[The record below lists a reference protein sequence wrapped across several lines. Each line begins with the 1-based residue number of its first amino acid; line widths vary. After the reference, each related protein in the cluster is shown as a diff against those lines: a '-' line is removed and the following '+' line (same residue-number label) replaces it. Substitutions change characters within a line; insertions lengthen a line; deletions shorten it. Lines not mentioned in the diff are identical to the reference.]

1 MEWVL
6 PLRHELLTPLFLFL
20 TTLGDTLFYLVAL
33 AVAYWL
39 GDRTTFR
46 RLALLVTLTAILNSF
61 LKGVFAV
68 PRPDG
73 ISWLAEADGYSFPS
87 GHAQTAAVAW
97 LWLALEFRRRW
108 LTASAIFLILGI
120 AASRVYL
127 GVHTL
132 VDVAAGILIGAATVA
147 LAWRPAHQ
155 SLALWEKTPPALRLL
170 LWALALAALF
180 ATTDLVADHVAVV
193 GAGALMG
200 FQVGYLLE
208 KDRGAPLHPGW
219 RKAAALIL
227 GLAVALAI
235 RILGKQLF
243 AIVGLPPEAGDF
255 LRYFLIALW
264 VLWLAP
270 RTFSALRLAPR

>member
-6 PLRHELLTPLFLFL
+6 PLRHELLTPIFLVL
-20 TTLGDTLFYLVAL
+20 TTFGDTLFYLVAL

-39 GDRTTFR
+39 GDRATFR
-46 RLALLVTLTAILNSF
+46 RLALLVALTAILNSW
-61 LKGVFAV
+61 LKGCFAV

-73 ISWLAEADGYSFPS
+73 IPWLAEAEGYSFPS

-97 LWLALEFRRRW
+97 IWLALEFRRRW
-108 LTASAIFLILGI
+108 LTGLAIVMILGI

-127 GVHTL
+127 GVHTP

-147 LAWRPAHQ
+147 LAWRPAHRPP
-155 SLALWEKTPPALRLL
+155 AFWEKTPPALRLL
-170 LWALALAALF
+170 LWTLALAALF

-193 GAGALMG
+193 AAGALIG

-208 KDRGAPLHPGW
+208 RDRGAPLHPGW
-219 RKAAALIL
+219 RKAAAVTL

-235 RILGKQLF
+235 RILGKTLF
-243 AIVGLPPEAGDF
+243 AATTLPPEAGDF

-270 RTFSALRLAPR
+270 RTFAALRLASR